1 MRLHPGKTVST
12 HRELKMKKGSKRPEK
27 SDFQGGDDDGS
38 EQLLE
43 RLMKLVDLQSRAI
56 ESLALAV
63 GAMGEATEPDDDEED
78 EGEDEENDEEKE
90 DK

>member
-1 MRLHPGKTVST
+1 
-12 HRELKMKKGSKRPEK
+12 MKKGSKRPEK